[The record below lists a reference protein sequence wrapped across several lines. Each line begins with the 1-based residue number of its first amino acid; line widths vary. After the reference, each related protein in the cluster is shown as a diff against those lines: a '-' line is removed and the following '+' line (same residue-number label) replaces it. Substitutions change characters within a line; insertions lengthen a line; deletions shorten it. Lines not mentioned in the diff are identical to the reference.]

1 LALDSGKSADKLR
14 NIETAIISRTRAP
27 GTRGHAMSKPQL
39 PHEWKTLYA
48 AAMLETD
55 STQVPQ
61 RIAKADAAIQSR
73 LMELPETS
81 PARSEKAELQSAL
94 DYLRRLK
101 ASQTTG

>member
-14 NIETAIISRTRAP
+14 NIETAVISRTRAP
-27 GTRGHAMSKPQL
+27 VPEAMRMSKPRL

-48 AAMLETD
+48 AAMLEAD

-61 RIAKADAAIQSR
+61 RIAKADAAIQAR

-81 PARSEKAELQSAL
+81 SHRSEKAELQSAL
-94 DYLRRLK
+94 NYLRRLK